1 MAAVAFVSCQQK
13 KYGAFTV
20 SGRVSNAIDKK
31 ITLEEIPF
39 GGESP
44 IVIDSATLKPNGT
57 FELRGMGKEEGLY
70 RIAVGGNS
78 LLVINDNNNIKVDVD
93 MNNYKAYKTEGSP
106 ASEALHTLF
115 ENYRLK
121 DSALFNTFKELD
133 TLEKQNA
140 GDSILTIQRNKRDA
154 QIRDMNTLV
163 TNFINQSPSPAA
175 RIYVLGMAG
184 RTMSQNEV
192 KALVLS
198 SADKFKEHS
207 GLARI
212 KAMITTQQPAA
223 PPKNPLLDQPA
234 PEINL
239 PDTSGKAI
247 SLSSFK
253 GKYVLVD
260 FWASWCGPCR
270 KENPNVVEA
279 YKKFKDKNFTILGV
293 SLDQDKEKWLEAI
306 HKDGLTWTQI
316 SDLQYWSSAVVPLYK
331 IDGIPFNVLVDPQG
345 KIIATDLRGEQ
356 LNAKLQEVLK

>member
-1 MAAVAFVSCQQK
+1 
-13 KYGAFTV
+13 
-20 SGRVSNAIDKK
+20 
-31 ITLEEIPF
+31 
-39 GGESP
+39 
-44 IVIDSATLKPNGT
+44 
-57 FELRGMGKEEGLY
+57 
-70 RIAVGGNS
+70 
-78 LLVINDNNNIKVDVD
+78 

-133 TLEKQNA
+133 TLEKKNA
-140 GDSILTIQRNKRDA
+140 SDSILTIQRNKRDA

-239 PDTSGKAI
+239 PDTSGKAV